1 MALRNAQGS
10 RGRGVRRQF
19 GGSGPGEL
27 RSVFLDV
34 WASQSFLG
42 RARVFLVVCGSFWV
56 FPEAIWVLWPTLKL
70 RAIARPLSVSN
81 RKSGRT
87 RFPCRYGSVRQV
99 EML

>member
-10 RGRGVRRQF
+10 RGRGGASV

-34 WASQSFLG
+34 WASQRFLG

-70 RAIARPLSVSN
+70 RAIARPFSV
-81 RKSGRT
+81 
-87 RFPCRYGSVRQV
+87 
-99 EML
+99 